1 MIVDSSKLPRGPR
14 TDDEGPERRGKPRL
28 YEAFPVK
35 VRGTDEGGRAIEA
48 ETLLDNLSVS
58 GLYVFLPHNV
68 EQGAVLTVTI
78 RLSSA
83 ESVVGSAARVLTHGV
98 VVRVKPRADG
108 YYGVA
113 IAFKNY
119 QLFLTRSEPF
129 EI

>member
-1 MIVDSSKLPRGPR
+1 LIVDDSKLPRGLL
-14 TDDEGPERRGKPRL
+14 TDYEGLERRGKPRL
-28 YEAFPVK
+28 YQAFPVK
-35 VRGTDEGGRAIEA
+35 VRGTDEGGRAFETEA
-48 ETLLDNLSVS
+48 LLDNLSVS

-83 ESVVGSAARVLTHGV
+83 ESFVGSAARVLTHGV

-119 QLFLTRSEPF
+119 RSL
-129 EI
+129 